1 MSDKKLEQILA
12 KLDQQSAA
20 IEEHGVTMKAL
31 LERQKADFGLI
42 TGALDRLSEDIRS
55 VDTRVA
61 AVASDVSHARKELAQ
76 LRAEHGGY
84 LRSLQEDLEKVADRV
99 GILERV

>member
-1 MSDKKLEQILA
+1 MSDDKLDQILA
-12 KLDQQSAA
+12 KLDEQGVA
-20 IEEHGVTMKAL
+20 IRAIS
-31 LERQKADFGLI
+31 ERQKADFSLI

-61 AVASDVSHARKELAQ
+61 AVASDVSHARKEVAQ

-84 LRSLQEDLEKVADRV
+84 LRSLQDELGKVTDRV
-99 GILERV
+99 GILEKA

>member
-1 MSDKKLEQILA
+1 MSDEKLDKILA
-12 KLDQQSAA
+12 KLD
-20 IEEHGVTMKAL
+20 EHGAALKAVS
-31 LERQKADFGLI
+31 ERQAADFGLI

-61 AVASDVSHARKELAQ
+61 SVASDLSHARREIAQ

-84 LRSLQEDLEKVADRV
+84 LRSLQGELERVAERV
-99 GILERV
+99 GILEKA

>member
-1 MSDKKLEQILA
+1 MSDDKLDRILA
-12 KLDQQSAA
+12 KLEEQGSAIDEQGVA
-20 IEEHGVTMKAL
+20 IRAIS
-31 LERQKADFGLI
+31 ERQKADFGLI

-61 AVASDVSHARKELAQ
+61 AVVSDISHARKEIAQ

-84 LRSLQEDLEKVADRV
+84 LRSLQSELEKVVDRV
-99 GILERV
+99 GVLEKV